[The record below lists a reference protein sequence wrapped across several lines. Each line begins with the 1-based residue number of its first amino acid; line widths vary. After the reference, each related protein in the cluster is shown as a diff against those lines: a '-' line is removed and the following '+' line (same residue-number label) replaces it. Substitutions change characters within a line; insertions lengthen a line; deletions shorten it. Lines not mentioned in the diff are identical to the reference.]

1 MKGMEIND
9 EMIDSLAFLARLEYN
24 DQERASIKKDLER
37 ILGFVDHLNE
47 LDTDG
52 VEPLVYLSDRLNN
65 LRSDEVIPS
74 ITHEEAMKNAPD
86 ADSDYF
92 KIPKV
97 IRK

>member
-1 MKGMEIND
+1 MEIDNKTVD
-9 EMIDSLAFLARLEYN
+9 QLAFLARLEFKN
-24 DQERASIKKDLER
+24 EEKEAIKADLQR
-37 ILGFVDHLNE
+37 ILGFVDKLQE

-52 VEPLVYLSDRLNN
+52 VEPLIYLSDRVNN
-65 LRSDEVIPS
+65 LREDKVVPT
-74 ITHEEAMKNAPD
+74 ITHEEALKNAPD